1 MKIQEH
7 APHMVSIGS
16 IVHIRDLETND
27 REKYTL
33 TRPSDADIRRNCISS
48 ISPVGRALYGQ
59 RPGDIVEVQ
68 APGGI
73 FLVEIEAV
81 HGTPELQ
88 YARDG

>member
-1 MKIQEH
+1 MKLQDRINDK
-7 APHMVSIGS
+7 VSLGS
-16 IVHIRDLETND
+16 TVHIRDMETNE
-27 REKYTL
+27 REMYAL
-33 TRPSDADIRRNCISS
+33 TKPSDADIRRNRISS
-48 ISPVGRALYGQ
+48 LSPIARALYGQ

-81 HGTPELQ
+81 HATPELQ